1 MVSSRTR
8 QSKSAVA
15 LFLDNVLNIS
25 YIQSVSKEPPM
36 RNIKIVIE
44 RHEDGY
50 LGYPLGFSRGAIVGE
65 GDTYA
70 AALKDTESAI
80 RFFIKQYGK
89 KRFFEHVEPKTAALD
104 AYIAETSIAV

>member
-1 MVSSRTR
+1 MG
-8 QSKSAVA
+8 A
-15 LFLDNVLNIS
+15 LENITEKS
-25 YIQSVSKEPPM
+25 YIEHNYEEGFMS
-36 RNIKIVIE
+36 NIKIVIE

-80 RFFIKQYGK
+80 RFFIKHYGK
-89 KRFFEHVEPKTAALD
+89 KSFFDHLEPRSAALD